1 MKEALIRQV
10 LKEKNVIL
18 KKDRARNWTW
28 NHQGEYMV
36 IGFTDS
42 GTRVILAG
50 DCYDYSLED
59 VYKEFILEE
68 S

>member
-1 MKEALIRQV
+1 MSEAKIRRI
-10 LKEKNVIL
+10 LREKNILL
-18 KKDRARNWTW
+18 KKDRTRNRTW

-42 GTRVILAG
+42 GTRIILAG
-50 DCYDYSLED
+50 NCYDYSLED
-59 VYKEFILEE
+59 VYKEFILE

>member
-1 MKEALIRQV
+1 MSEANVRRILR
-10 LKEKNVIL
+10 EKNILL
-18 KKDRARNWTW
+18 KKDRARNRTW

-42 GTRVILAG
+42 GTRIILAG
-50 DCYDYSLED
+50 NCYDYSLED
-59 VYKEFILEE
+59 VYKEFILE

>member
-1 MKEALIRQV
+1 MTEAAIRRI
-10 LKEKNVIL
+10 LREKNILL
-18 KKDRARNWTW
+18 KKDRTRNRTW

-42 GTRVILAG
+42 GTRIILAG
-50 DCYDYSLED
+50 NCYDYSLED
-59 VYKEFILEE
+59 VYKEFILE

>member
-1 MKEALIRQV
+1 MNDSTIRRI
-10 LKEKNVIL
+10 LREKNILL
-18 KKDRARNWTW
+18 KKDRARNRTW

-42 GTRVILAG
+42 GTRIILAG
-50 DCYDYSLED
+50 NCYDYSLED
-59 VYKEFILEE
+59 VYKEFILE